1 MLSGGGALRWY
12 RDTFQPAADYS
23 AITSGAA
30 TAPAGCEGLIF
41 LPYLTGERTPY
52 ADPDARGVFFGAT
65 LRSTQDWFARSVL
78 EGVAYS
84 VNDATAL
91 LTSLNVPINEVR
103 AIGGG
108 AKSTLWLQ
116 IMADVTNQKHVLP
129 TLDEGPAAGA
139 AILAAVG
146 AGTFANVKDACAALV
161 GTTPAATPGPDA
173 STYAKWAPH
182 YQALYPALQA
192 SFKAVARTAAG
203 A

>member
-1 MLSGGGALRWY
+1 
-12 RDTFQPAADYS
+12 
-23 AITSGAA
+23 
-30 TAPAGCEGLIF
+30 
-41 LPYLTGERTPY
+41 
-52 ADPDARGVFFGAT
+52 
-65 LRSTQDWFARSVL
+65 VL

-146 AGTFANVKDACAALV
+146 AGTFTNVKDACAALV
-161 GTTPAATPGPDA
+161 GTTPAAVPGSDA
-173 STYAKWAPH
+173 STYAKWVPH